1 MTIWEDLGSTAWA
14 THVLAPE
21 GSPFSASSPVPWQV
35 LWGWDKSIIL
45 SFAFS
50 AINIQKVTNVRKKKP
65 FQLFPCFAKLQGK
78 HVIVYF

>member
-1 MTIWEDLGSTAWA
+1 MRK
-14 THVLAPE
+14 VLALQ
-21 GSPFSASSPVPWQV
+21 GSPFSASSPVLWQV

-50 AINIQKVTNVRKKKP
+50 AINIQKDTNVKKKP